1 MEGRKQAAG
10 KSDFESGACRQAVT
24 RVDASPGLRAGGA
37 GVCLSTCE
45 RAPGRAWLRPERV
58 SNQENQDAGSSSS
71 FLPRP
76 HCLRLLPRTVPT
88 CPSRR
93 LSSYSTGE
101 PACGPLH
108 YGSEP

>member
-45 RAPGRAWLRPERV
+45 RAPGGSLAPAERG
-58 SNQENQDAGSSSS
+58 STQENQDSGSSSS
-71 FLPRP
+71 FLPM
-76 HCLRLLPRTVPT
+76 V
-88 CPSRR
+88 SN
-93 LSSYSTGE
+93 
-101 PACGPLH
+101 
-108 YGSEP
+108 